1 MSSDTEVRPSKEKQC
16 AVTLAPYYED
26 DFCKI
31 YNADIRECP
40 DLPEIACVVKSPP
53 YNVGM
58 NYGEVDD
65 ELPWQYYRELADATC
80 KISAKSLISGGRT
93 WINVAP
99 AVPVRDGKGRI
110 SLLRLWE
117 DALFAAGLDL
127 WDYVSW
133 PTQGRRPTTAWGSWQ
148 SPASPNL
155 RGEWEVIIAAY
166 KESRSREAP
175 DGLKEWRDENG
186 AWTSLV
192 SNVWKMQPEQR
203 NGHPA
208 PYPTDLPLRAIR
220 LSTWPGETVFD
231 PFMGSGT
238 TLRAAKDLGRKAMGV
253 ELNERYCEQAARRL
267 SQEVLF

>member
-1 MSSDTEVRPSKEKQC
+1 MARHQEQLCS
-16 AVTLAPYYED
+16 VTLAPYYQD
-26 DFCKI
+26 DSCTI
-31 YNADIRECP
+31 YHCDIRELP
-40 DLPEIACVVKSPP
+40 ELPEIACLITSPP
-53 YNVGM
+53 YNAGI
-58 NYGEVDD
+58 NYGPDVDD
-65 ELPWQYYRELADATC
+65 AMPWDLYRELAEATC
-80 KISAKSLISGGRT
+80 RFGSKALVSGGRA
-93 WINVAP
+93 WVNVAP
-99 AVPVRDGKGRI
+99 AVPIRDGRGRI

-133 PTQGRRPTTAWGSWQ
+133 PTQGRGPSTAWGSWQ

-166 KESRSREAP
+166 KETWQREAP

-186 AWTSLV
+186 GWTPLV
-192 SNVWKMQPEQR
+192 SNVWRMQPEQR

-208 PYPTDLPLRAIR
+208 PYPSDLPMRAIR
-220 LSTWPGETVFD
+220 LSTWPEETVLD

-238 TLRAAKDLGRKAMGV
+238 TLRVAKDLGRKAIGV
-253 ELNERYCEQAARRL
+253 EVSEKFCELAARRL